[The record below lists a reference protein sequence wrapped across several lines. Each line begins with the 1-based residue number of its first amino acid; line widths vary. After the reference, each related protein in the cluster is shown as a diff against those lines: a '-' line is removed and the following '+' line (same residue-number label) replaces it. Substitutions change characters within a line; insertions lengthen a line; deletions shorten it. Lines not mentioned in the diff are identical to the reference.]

1 MTQEELNQ
9 KLADLRIE
17 WLTAGPGLKKL
28 IEVRAKLLKKRFA
41 EENAPKSSEV
51 TVGEMSDEQI
61 YETFKEV

>member
-9 KLADLRIE
+9 KLADLRDE
-17 WLTAGPGLKKL
+17 WRSAGPGLRRL
-28 IEVRAKLLKKRFA
+28 IEARANLLNKRFA

-61 YETFKEV
+61 QSTFKED

>member
-17 WLTAGPGLKKL
+17 WLTAGHGLKKL
-28 IEVRAKLLKKRFA
+28 IEVRARLLKKRFA

-51 TVGEMSDEQI
+51 TVGEMSNEQI
-61 YETFKEV
+61 SETFKEN